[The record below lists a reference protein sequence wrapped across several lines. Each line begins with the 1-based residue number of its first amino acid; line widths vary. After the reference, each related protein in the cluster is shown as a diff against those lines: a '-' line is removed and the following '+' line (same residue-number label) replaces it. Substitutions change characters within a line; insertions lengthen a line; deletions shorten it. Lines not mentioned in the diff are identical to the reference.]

1 MGNNQ
6 VKTSS
11 GHGAQIQ
18 GGTARNV
25 TNQNQYGFH
34 GCLRASTSAQAGSLS
49 SGENGWK
56 KDLKDNKEIMFWKAK
71 AKHKVEHRGCERKR
85 ILFHSLKQTSLP
97 IGGCDGG
104 GVSGSRAAIKA
115 SIIKGDADEHHLS

>member
-49 SGENGWK
+49 SGENG
-56 KDLKDNKEIMFWKAK
+56 
-71 AKHKVEHRGCERKR
+71 
-85 ILFHSLKQTSLP
+85 
-97 IGGCDGG
+97 
-104 GVSGSRAAIKA
+104 
-115 SIIKGDADEHHLS
+115 